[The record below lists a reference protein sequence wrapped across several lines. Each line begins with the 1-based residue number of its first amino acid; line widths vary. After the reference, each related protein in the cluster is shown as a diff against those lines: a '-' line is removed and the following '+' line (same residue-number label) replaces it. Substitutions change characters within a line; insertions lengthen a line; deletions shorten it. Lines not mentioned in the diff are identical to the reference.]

1 MVRFLKI
8 FSSYLIIVLLMIAI
22 IDFFLTPKIRDI
34 ITKSIEDEMFN
45 IARIITL
52 MPVENI
58 THNVPEIA
66 KQSKMRVTFID
77 PSGGVI
83 TDSQA
88 DAEKMENHLNRP
100 EIQQAIATG
109 SGEATRF
116 SSTLQQNML
125 YIALPVKENAVIKG
139 YIRLARPLTEVRE
152 SLDHLYHLIVLSV
165 FIIALPSL
173 LLAIIFSRSIAS
185 RLTPVEE
192 ALKKNM

>member
-34 ITKSIEDEMFN
+34 ITKSIEDEMFSV
-45 IARIITL
+45 ARIITL

-58 THNVPEIA
+58 SSNVPEIA
-66 KQSKMRVTFID
+66 KQSNMRVTFID

-83 TDSQA
+83 SDSQA
-88 DAEKMENHLNRP
+88 DAKKMENHLNRP
-100 EIQQAIATG
+100 EVQQAMTTG
-109 SGEATRF
+109 AGKATRF
-116 SSTLQQNML
+116 SITLQQNML

-139 YIRLARPLTEVRE
+139 YIRLARPLTEVRD

-165 FIIALPSL
+165 FIIAIPSL
-173 LLAIIFSRSIAS
+173 LLAVIFSRSIAS
-185 RLTPVEE
+185 RFTPVEE